1 MSAYGIKILRASA
14 EYLAQ
19 LQKIA
24 LIAQELA
31 DSDEV
36 LDEEDFALLNF
47 DWLCAKYEL
56 FWFADVVSENHAK
69 RLMPDCPVF
78 TPLDFERLV
87 QSTLLLVQGKFY
99 KTTAATGDGG
109 IDLTHQEC
117 LDSNLGA
124 YSTTLV
130 QCKLYRGFVPIS
142 EVRDFFGVISAHT
155 ATGIFVTTG
164 KQTSQANSFLPL
176 ANASPHSNTL
186 YFLEREDFEALL
198 HLAKQCKEVLNSALD
213 LDADDEI
220 VIVNTELSSLRRK
233 AHEVIF
239 APRILPSQQTLF

>member
-1 MSAYGIKILRASA
+1 MVADGSKILRASA

-19 LQKIA
+19 LQQIA
-24 LIAQELA
+24 LSAKELA
-31 DSDEV
+31 DSEEA
-36 LDEEDFALLNF
+36 LDEEACALLNF

-56 FWFADVVSENHAK
+56 FWFDDVRAESQANL
-69 RLMPDCPVF
+69 LMPDCPVF

-117 LDSNLGA
+117 LDSNWGA
-124 YSTTLV
+124 YATTLV

-164 KQTSQANSFLPL
+164 KQTSQAHSFLPL

-186 YFLEREDFEALL
+186 HLLERAEWDALL
-198 HLAKQCKEVLNSALD
+198 HLAKQCQEVLSSAVD
-213 LDADDEI
+213 LEADHEI
-220 VIVNTELSSLRRK
+220 TTVNTELSSLRRK
-233 AHEVIF
+233 AHKMIF
-239 APRILPSQQTLF
+239 APKILPIQQKLF